1 MQHIVVPHFVKILT
15 HLDSICP
22 NTNSLA
28 IWCFCCFAGVNIR
41 WARARVLFYICA
53 QFQFTIIHNMG
64 FTLVKTHNSV
74 NNEQYRLLRDFKFNI
89 LLRSVS
95 EDLSL
100 RLCFLTLKKQC
111 IFEDGGVLEHLHL

>member
-1 MQHIVVPHFVKILT
+1 
-15 HLDSICP
+15 
-22 NTNSLA
+22 
-28 IWCFCCFAGVNIR
+28 
-41 WARARVLFYICA
+41 
-53 QFQFTIIHNMG
+53 MG

-111 IFEDGGVLEHLHL
+111 IFEDGGVLKHLHL